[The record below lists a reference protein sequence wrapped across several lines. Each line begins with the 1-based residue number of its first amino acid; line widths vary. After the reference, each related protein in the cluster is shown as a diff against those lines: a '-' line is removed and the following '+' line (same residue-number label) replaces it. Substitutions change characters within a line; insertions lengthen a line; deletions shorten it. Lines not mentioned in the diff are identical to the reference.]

1 MHTGGA
7 SMLEAPSTT
16 QAGPFGDWGRGLIGN
31 LIFAVYALWFE
42 GPVAE
47 AAMRAVHAH
56 QTNVGLGLS
65 IVGLVALEPW
75 LLREKRRQ
83 ISWRVATGHQAHDEV
98 WSTGAPLFLWL
109 FHAMVTVVMMGVALF
124 ALDPPR
130 LVLYPAILVLIAREG
145 YLLFA
150 VFLEV
155 EFPAPGA
162 SVPEALVDAGLVA
175 FQCVAYS
182 TTWHLITG
190 ASGPINEQSLGP
202 TLLNAVV
209 AGLLLLM
216 FLVPSRSAH
225 FLEQAL
231 FARTPRRRWLVL
243 ASLVVAVVAG
253 LKPLV
258 LIEDG
263 RWFVSAQRL
272 KQLKAAR
279 VRSHD

>member
-1 MHTGGA
+1 
-7 SMLEAPSTT
+7 MLEAPLAT
-16 QAGPFGDWGRGLIGN
+16 QRGPFGDWGRGLIGN

-42 GPVAE
+42 GPIAG
-47 AAMRAVHAH
+47 AAMRAVHEQ
-56 QTNVGLGLS
+56 QTNIGLGLS
-65 IVGLVALEPW
+65 IVGLVALEPL

-83 ISWRVATGHQAHDEV
+83 ISQRLAAHNGSNDGG
-98 WSTGAPLFLWL
+98 WSPGAPLFLWL

-130 LVLYPAILVLIAREG
+130 LVLYPAALVLIAREG

-150 VFLEV
+150 VFLEI
-155 EFPAPGA
+155 EFPASRPR
-162 SVPEALVDAGLVA
+162 VPEALVDAGLVA

-190 ASGPINEQSLGP
+190 ASGPLNERSLGV

-225 FLEQAL
+225 FLEQVL

-243 ASLVVAVVAG
+243 SSLVVAVIAG

-272 KQLKAAR
+272 KQLKHER
-279 VRSHD
+279 VRGHD

>member
-1 MHTGGA
+1 
-7 SMLEAPSTT
+7 MLEALPAT
-16 QAGPFGDWGRGLIGN
+16 QRSPFGDWGRGLIGN
-31 LIFAVYALWFE
+31 LVFAVYALWFE
-42 GPVAE
+42 GPVAG
-47 AAMRAVHAH
+47 AALRAVHAH
-56 QTNVGLGLS
+56 QRNLGLGLS
-65 IVGLVALEPW
+65 IVGLVALEPL
-75 LLREKRRQ
+75 LLREKRRLIYQ
-83 ISWRVATGHQAHDEV
+83 RLAARNLSNDEG
-98 WSTGAPLFLWL
+98 WFALAPLFLWL

-124 ALDPPR
+124 ALEPPR
-130 LVLYPAILVLIAREG
+130 AVLYPAGLVLIAREG

-155 EFPAPGA
+155 EFSAPRPG
-162 SVPEALVDAGLVA
+162 VPEALVDAGLVA

-182 TTWHLITG
+182 TTWHLITSV
-190 ASGPINEQSLGP
+190 SGPLNEQGLGL

-216 FLVPSRSAH
+216 FFVPSRSAH

-231 FARTPRRRWLVL
+231 FARTSRKRWLL
-243 ASLVVAVVAG
+243 LSSLVVAVVAG

-272 KQLKAAR
+272 KQLKHER
-279 VRSHD
+279 VGGHD